1 MVADSPYLED
11 EALQDLTLSLLAL
24 DPRNRISAVDC
35 LARSATRR
43 SVHAG
48 PKCRPKVLA
57 PKCLPQSAC
66 ARRSVLPRSLV
77 RHYCSCAP
85 LLQLCATAPVV
96 RHCSSACVQHAGFRF
111 PVAPGAAR
119 RRYALYS
126 AVPDAAMQIVYA
138 VNTSGT
144 ARLAHGR
151 LQELAGEDPSSS
163 DSDSQEDL
171 DQRQEHLDQPA
182 DEPAALNH
190 AHDAQEGGS
199 GTQWRSACNG
209 ASARAVEA
217 SGAQGCSG
225 GAGSGGGGKA
235 RASRAAG
242 AGADIDNADDS
253 LRTYLQIVQSSQ
265 LDSEKTSTISAL
277 LRTES
282 DQAVLSVFA
291 EKGNWVGTGEA
302 AHFQGLPVWSEVAAA
317 LLTLMKHAPSADA
330 DGARDCDEGA
340 GSRGADHGVLFD
352 AGVFCLAFMAK
363 DALYLGLVAAA
374 NAIKPGGTIYI
385 VVDPWKVGLNP
396 KQSLK
401 GLNSYFSTCGWK
413 DRFFDKTGFE
423 VEDARFEG
431 GGTKFLYLR
440 VKNVGDVALKTLPH
454 KLGEITL
461 HELADEAQNRGGFIQ
476 KTGTIPETD
485 QDGEGQLAGAKRSAD
500 EAGLGDASSSKQ

>member
-1 MVADSPYLED
+1 M
-11 EALQDLTLSLLAL
+11 
-24 DPRNRISAVDC
+24 
-35 LARSATRR
+35 
-43 SVHAG
+43 
-48 PKCRPKVLA
+48 
-57 PKCLPQSAC
+57 
-66 ARRSVLPRSLV
+66 

-209 ASARAVEA
+209 ASARAAEA

-282 DQAVLSVFA
+282 DHAVLSVFA

-317 LLTLMKHAPSADA
+317 LLTLMEHAGSARACNASRASSSRHAKHLPRGRSRSQGSQGLGQAPQAPDAHQEHLHSAAEVPAALSVVTPSAS
-330 DGARDCDEGA
+330 GA
-340 GSRGADHGVLFD
+340 GAEDLSARA
-352 AGVFCLAFMAK
+352 LAQA
-363 DALYLGLVAAA
+363 
-374 NAIKPGGTIYI
+374 
-385 VVDPWKVGLNP
+385 
-396 KQSLK
+396 
-401 GLNSYFSTCGWK
+401 
-413 DRFFDKTGFE
+413 
-423 VEDARFEG
+423 
-431 GGTKFLYLR
+431 
-440 VKNVGDVALKTLPH
+440 GDVALASEGASDGASQGASQGASEGCSSCGAAGSGVDKAHASAHASPKRLKRRALPVRVCMYGASVRAPRWQRDS
-454 KLGEITL
+454 LYTAVYRLYIGPVG
-461 HELADEAQNRGGFIQ
+461 QSWPW
-476 KTGTIPETD
+476 GTRSVGD
-485 QDGEGQLAGAKRSAD
+485 SVGEGPSSNAAAWLLPWPRQLLGHASCSATPV
-500 EAGLGDASSSKQ
+500 